1 MATYRHLTRE
11 QFSYHLRYDPDTGNL
26 LWNPRAPEDFKQDLG
41 GEMEPAKAI
50 GKAAA
55 WNGRFADKPAGGV
68 NAQGYLAVQMERTP
82 YLAHRVA
89 WALYYGECPADKQID
104 HINGV
109 KTDNRLVNLRLV
121 DPIQNQWNKKR
132 TEAIRQGA
140 GPIAGVK
147 QNAKGRWECRI
158 RFNYQY
164 IYLGTFDSEAEAIAA
179 RQGAERAIRRAFE
192 LGEGPTH
199 GKAPIEEH
207 PLL

>member
-1 MATYRHLTRE
+1 MAFSYQTLTRE
-11 QFSYHLRYDPDTGNL
+11 QFEHLLDYNPDTGL
-26 LWNPRAPEDFKQDLG
+26 LTWKTRPVEMFSAPRAD
-41 GEMEPAKAI
+41 AKA
-50 GKAAA
+50 AS
-55 WNGRFADKPAGGV
+55 WNGRFAGTPITCKDA
-68 NAQGYLAVQMERTP
+68 AGYLVVQINRKP
-82 YLAHRVA
+82 FRAHRIAVA
-89 WALYYGECPADKQID
+89 LQEGECPGDRQVD

-109 KTDNRLVNLRLV
+109 RDDNRWVNLRLV
-121 DPIQNQWNKKR
+121 EPLTNQWNKKR

-158 RFNYQY
+158 RFNYQH

-179 RQGAERAIRRAFE
+179 RQGAERAIRSAFE

-199 GKAPIEEH
+199 GKAPTEEH